1 MGLCACLGLFRQ
13 MAHFVYDLTYRKQEE
28 EALEAYTGFAAVYDT
43 FMDDVPYREWGE
55 YIHSMLCEKEVKD
68 GLVLDLGC
76 GTGTMT
82 EILAG
87 YGYDMIGADNSE
99 DMLELAMEKRIQS
112 GHDILYLLQDM
123 REFELYGTV
132 RAVVSVCDSLNYI
145 TDPEDLEN
153 VFRLVNNYLD
163 PGGIFL
169 FDFNTEYKYREV
181 MGDCTIAED
190 RGVCSFIWDNYYYEE
205 ERINEY
211 DLTLFVRETG
221 QPDPDTDE
229 PDKEGQLYRRYT
241 ETHYQRAYT
250 LEEMQR
256 LLEKAGLVFE
266 AAYDMDTKEVPG
278 DTSER
283 ICVIAREHGKRQKDL
298 AETEE

>member
-1 MGLCACLGLFRQ
+1 M
-13 MAHFVYDLTYRKQEE
+13 
-28 EALEAYTGFAAVYDT
+28 EAYTSFASVYDT
-43 FMDDVPYREWGE
+43 FMDNVPYEEWGG
-55 YIHSMLCEKEVKD
+55 YIHSLLCRYGVKD

-87 YGYDMIGADNSE
+87 YGYDMIGVDNSG
-99 DMLELAMEKRIQS
+99 DMLELAMEKRFAS

-132 RAVVSVCDSLNYI
+132 RAVVSVCDSVNYI
-145 TDPEDLEN
+145 TEPEELAE

-190 RGVCSFIWDNYYYEE
+190 RGDCSFIWDNCYYEE
-205 ERINEY
+205 EKINEY
-211 DLTLFVRETG
+211 DLTLFIREGSDDNGALYRKYRET
-221 QPDPDTDE
+221 
-229 PDKEGQLYRRYT
+229 
-241 ETHYQRAYT
+241 HFQRGYT
-250 LEEMQR
+250 LEEIR
-256 LLEKAGLVFE
+256 ELLSSAGLVFQ
-266 AAYDMDTKEVPG
+266 AAYDMDTGEAAWGK
-278 DTSER
+278 SER
-283 ICVIAREHGKRQKDL
+283 ICVIARECGKCPPEESGPAQEAGESGL
-298 AETEE
+298 AQEAGEV

>member
-1 MGLCACLGLFRQ
+1 M
-13 MAHFVYDLTYRKQEE
+13 
-28 EALEAYTGFAAVYDT
+28 EAYTSFASVYDT
-43 FMDDVPYREWGE
+43 FMDNVPYGEWGT
-55 YIHSMLCEKEVKD
+55 YIHSLLCRYGVKD

-87 YGYDMIGADNSE
+87 FGYDMIGVDNSG
-99 DMLELAMEKRIQS
+99 DMLELAMEKRLAS

-132 RAVVSVCDSLNYI
+132 RAVVSVCDSVNYI
-145 TDPEDLEN
+145 TEPEELAE

-190 RGVCSFIWDNYYYEE
+190 RGDCSFIWDNCYYEE
-205 ERINEY
+205 EKINEY
-211 DLTLFVRETG
+211 DLTLFIREGSDDNGALYRKYRET
-221 QPDPDTDE
+221 
-229 PDKEGQLYRRYT
+229 
-241 ETHYQRAYT
+241 HFQRGYT
-250 LEEMQR
+250 LEEIR
-256 LLEKAGLVFE
+256 ELLSSAGLVFQ
-266 AAYDMDTKEVPG
+266 AAYDMDTGEAAWEK
-278 DTSER
+278 SER
-283 ICVIAREHGKRQKDL
+283 ICVIARECGKRPP
-298 AETEE
+298 EESGPAQEAGESRQAQGAREV

>member
-1 MGLCACLGLFRQ
+1 MGLCACPGLFRQ

-43 FMDDVPYREWGE
+43 FMDNVPYREWGE
-55 YIHSMLCEKEVKD
+55 YIHSMLCEKGVKD

-205 ERINEY
+205 DRINEY